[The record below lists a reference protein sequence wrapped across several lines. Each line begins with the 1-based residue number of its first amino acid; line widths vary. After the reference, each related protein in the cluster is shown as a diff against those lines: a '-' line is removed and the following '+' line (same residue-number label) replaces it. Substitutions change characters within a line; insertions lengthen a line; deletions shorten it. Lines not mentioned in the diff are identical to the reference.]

1 MLDAYYREIRYLRL
15 SVTDRCNYRCAYCM
29 PPEGVNWLEPS
40 TILTD
45 EEIIRVLSV
54 LGREGVSKVR
64 LTGGEP
70 LIRPGFVELVR
81 KIRGL
86 DSIEDLSMTTN
97 GSLLARYA
105 GELKTAGLNRVNI
118 SLDTV
123 DPERFRTLTSGGDVL
138 DVLAGIEAAIRV
150 GLSPV
155 KINVVLTAAV
165 DEADL
170 SFFQKLVREQPVAVR
185 FIEYMPSRRCRVEA
199 GMTMTSVTEYLA
211 KLAAGKLAPLPQGP
225 YGCGPAHYLQGE
237 TDQGSYGFIEPI
249 SNCFCARCNRL
260 RLTADG
266 RLRPCL
272 LSDVEID
279 LRSALRSPANDE
291 EIACLFRLAIQ
302 NKPSSHHLAD
312 PRTSAFA
319 SRGMSQIGG

>member
-1 MLDAYYREIRYLRL
+1 LKQVKEFGAVLDAYYREIRYLRL

-211 KLAAGKLAPLPQGP
+211 KLAAGKLAPLPRVLTVAAPPLSAGRNRS
-225 YGCGPAHYLQGE
+225 GLVRVHR
-237 TDQGSYGFIEPI
+237 TDFEL
-249 SNCFCARCNRL
+249 F
-260 RLTADG
+260 
-266 RLRPCL
+266 
-272 LSDVEID
+272 
-279 LRSALRSPANDE
+279 LRSLQPITTDGG
-291 EIACLFRLAIQ
+291 
-302 NKPSSHHLAD
+302 
-312 PRTSAFA
+312 RTVATVPVVGRRDRFAVGLAFA
-319 SRGMSQIGG
+319 GKR